1 MNSNLKATILLLL
14 TTVFW
19 GGNFVIGK
27 VVVQT
32 IPPFI
37 MAFFR
42 WGIALVFLGA
52 LVYKEGL
59 PSKLLIKKYW
69 LEIGIM
75 ALSGISAFNTL
86 VYFAVKY
93 TTSVNAALV
102 NALSPM
108 VILILST
115 IVIKEKLGWFQGFG
129 GLLSFLGVLTV
140 ISRGD
145 LSVLL
150 HWDFN
155 LGDLLMIIAV
165 ILWGI
170 YSILMKKVTA
180 EISSIQV
187 TSISAFIGWIALIP
201 FALYEYIQVKPLHFN
216 LVNISGLLYIGIF
229 ASFLAFLWWNKG
241 VIQLGAGKAAVF
253 LNLIPFFAALLSYL
267 FLKDQLV
274 HTQIIGGIL
283 IISGVMLA
291 NSNQWMKHFKQIE
304 RQ

>member
-1 MNSNLKATILLLL
+1 MSHQLKATILLLL
-14 TTVFW
+14 TTLFW

-27 VVVQT
+27 IVVQT

-37 MAFFR
+37 MAFIR
-42 WGIALVFLGA
+42 WGIALIFL
-52 LVYKEGL
+52 LPLFYKEGL
-59 PSKLLIKKYW
+59 PAKALIMKYW
-69 LEIGIM
+69 REILVM
-75 ALSGISAFNTL
+75 AFSGIFAFNTL
-86 VYFAVKY
+86 VYFAVSY

-102 NALSPM
+102 NALSPV

-115 IVIKEKLGWFQGFG
+115 IFIKEKLGWFQGIG
-129 GLLSFLGVLTV
+129 GAISFLGVLTV

-145 LSVLL
+145 IAVLL
-150 HWDFN
+150 HWNFN

-187 TSISAFIGWIALIP
+187 TTISAFVGWLILIP
-201 FALYEYIQVKPLHFN
+201 FALMEYIQVKPLVFTATN
-216 LVNISGLLYIGIF
+216 TLGLLYIGIF

-253 LNLIPFFAALLSYL
+253 LNLIPLFAALLSYL
-267 FLKDQLV
+267 FLKESLV
-274 HTQIIGGIL
+274 LTQVIGGIL

-291 NSNQWMKHFKQIE
+291 NSHQWMQHFKQID